1 MNSSTSACNIKP
13 LFCWIQD
20 PGGGDQG
27 ILTLWPGTPRE
38 MQLRVDDF
46 RTANTLGMR
55 INSVRKE
62 AFENGRRS
70 MRDEVASIVP

>member
-1 MNSSTSACNIKP
+1 MNSTTNAYNIKP

-20 PGGGDQG
+20 PGGGDHG
-27 ILTLWPGTPRE
+27 ILTMWPSTPRE

-55 INSVRKE
+55 IISIRE
-62 AFENGRRS
+62 RS
-70 MRDEVASIVP
+70 AVDAG